1 MLEIVWDTPENVA
14 KVHHTLEYVFH
25 GCKCKTG
32 CNSRRCKCKK
42 NETTCRPG
50 CQCIGCSNTPANAAS
65 NDQDNELQHLE
76 MDQRPEESDDD
87 FLIEASDKSDDDID
101 DHMEYMYQDD
111 DDIDNIMQSVFG
123 ADSQSESEDDFS
135 DTCIL

>member
-1 MLEIVWDTPENVA
+1 
-14 KVHHTLEYVFH
+14 
-25 GCKCKTG
+25 
-32 CNSRRCKCKK
+32 
-42 NETTCRPG
+42 
-50 CQCIGCSNTPANAAS
+50 
-65 NDQDNELQHLE
+65 
-76 MDQRPEESDDD
+76 MDQRLEESDDD

-101 DHMEYMYQDD
+101 DHVEYMYQDD